1 MSQNLVKLLVG
12 VFASMML
19 GYLLR
24 PCYNMIRPAAV
35 AVDSVPTSVETPV
48 EQVGQDEMDILTDA
62 DEQTPVVVHT
72 GEVRDNVSVAE
83 LDDEDGLGS
92 EDDFEDFDDDSDADD
107 DNGEDWTVARDNDS
121 FVPQKKDPP
130 ALKTI
135 REANVEVDPKEE
147 VVPVACNKARN
158 RAYKRMA
165 DNLADKYVRADK
177 KRKDGVGYS
186 DKKFTAEQW
195 KRPDVIYRD
204 LLTKTVPDL
213 ARQKKLWT
221 ALESPEKQLDLA
233 RLTLIRKV
241 GYEGLSKVAETK
253 MGLPMLVAL
262 TSDLDWMQG
271 LLYSGPT
278 DKLGKALLYL
288 SAIYEK
294 YVEQMA
300 SPHTRRIAT
309 TTALEFARE
318 GWSEQEMMARFE
330 YYYKSFEEGK
340 LNYIFSTLG
349 YWDTRIVTGCKEPE
363 GWGSVR
369 SLTWQ
374 RDNVRLPAEGYL
386 GACNQ
391 LVYRLRNVAG
401 DSVFSGDY
409 LGPILKHTNN
419 TTAWAHR
426 EIGGV
431 CGACSHYGAYGALA
445 AGIPAMTMGE
455 PGHCAYTVRIGNDWQ
470 KSYSIYWQHSMHK
483 TFYGLY
489 DWDFLILTQDFY
501 SDKHH
506 QLISDQLLAAA
517 ELFAS
522 RKMMKS
528 AFNCYDAALAAHP
541 LNWQAYRSYAGY
553 LKQKAADNKERWKE
567 LHDKVVANM
576 AVKFHNA
583 AATYLCN
590 YVYPNLLPMIPE
602 KNVRNK
608 MYAAFFKQCAT
619 FGTNRWDIAPL
630 LTAQIEGCTNTK
642 EKLAY
647 MKEALKTLMGKP
659 DYAGAVLTWG
669 LDYISKLPKSD
680 KDAAKLHK
688 SFSDMIVRAMGRA
701 KADKKSADT
710 TWAALSEA
718 IYAAATNGDKLTF
731 QAIGKLAYRKCRKNF
746 PKQKMRFRS
755 FPGRVVSAKGLIR
768 TATTIDPGQM
778 SQCCMHWAVLQKH
791 GGNIPAKFEGS
802 AGMTVELESPSLL
815 NGVVCVF
822 NENVKNDRDFKLEIS
837 SDGQNWES
845 TDAVPVIAGNMV
857 RVDVRKEKLTTGFVR
872 LLRDG
877 DKWESTVIG
886 FYVYGRP
893 ARGAK
898 K

>member
-24 PCYNMIRPAAV
+24 PCYNMISPKPIATPSEQV
-35 AVDSVPTSVETPV
+35 ADNTPV
-48 EQVGQDEMDILTDA
+48 VPDATQEVDILVDP
-62 DEQTPVVVHT
+62 DEKEPVVVHT
-72 GEVRDNVSVAE
+72 GNRRDDFSAAE
-83 LDDEDGLGS
+83 LDDEDGLFS
-92 EDDFEDFDDDSDADD
+92 EDDEDDDWTPSGS
-107 DNGEDWTVARDNDS
+107 GEDWSVARDSDS
-121 FVPQKKDPP
+121 FVPQKAAPEK
-130 ALKTI
+130 LKPI
-135 REANVEVDPKEE
+135 REANVQVDPKEE
-147 VVPVACNKARN
+147 VVPVACNNARN
-158 RAYKRMA
+158 RAYTRQA
-165 DNLADKYVRADK
+165 ENLADKYVRADK
-177 KRKDGVGYS
+177 KRKDGIGYS
-186 DKKFTAEQW
+186 DKKFTAEHW
-195 KRPDVIYRD
+195 KRPDIIYRD
-204 LLTKTVPDL
+204 LLTSTVPDL
-213 ARQKKLWT
+213 ARQKKLWK

-241 GYEGLSKVAETK
+241 GYEGLAQVMEMK
-253 MGLPMLVAL
+253 MGTAMLVAL

-271 LLYSGPT
+271 MLYSGPT
-278 DKLGKALLYL
+278 DKLGKALQNMAL
-288 SAIYEK
+288 IYEK

-309 TTALEFARE
+309 TTAMEFARE
-318 GWSEQEMMARFE
+318 GWSDQDMMDRFE
-330 YYYKSFEEGK
+330 YYHKSFEDGK
-340 LNYIFSTLG
+340 LNIIFSTLG
-349 YWDTRIVTGCKEPE
+349 YWDTRIVTGCKEPG

-401 DSVFSGDY
+401 DSVFSPDY
-409 LGPILKHTNN
+409 LAPILNYTNN

-455 PGHCAYTVRIGNDWQ
+455 PGHCAYTVRVGTEW
-470 KSYSIYWQHSMHK
+470 KMSYSIYWQHSMHK
-483 TFYGLY
+483 TFWGLY
-489 DWDFLILTQDFY
+489 DWDFLILKQELY
-501 SDKHH
+501 SDRHR

-517 ELFAS
+517 ELLAS

-528 AFNCYDAALAAHP
+528 AFNCYDAAIAAQP
-541 LNWQAYRSYAGY
+541 LNWPALLSYAGY
-553 LKQKAADNKERWKE
+553 LKQKAPQDLGRWKE
-567 LHDKVVANM
+567 LHNKVVVTM
-576 AVKFHNA
+576 ATKYHNA

-590 YVYPNLLPMIPE
+590 YVYPNLLPMVPE
-602 KNVRNK
+602 RRVRNK
-608 MYAAFFKQCAT
+608 MYAAFFDKCAT
-619 FGTNRWDIAPL
+619 FGTNRWDIGPL
-630 LTAQIEGCTNTK
+630 LSAQIDGCTTAD

-647 MKEALKTLMGKP
+647 MKEALKTLMGKT

-669 LDYISKLPKSD
+669 LDYIAKLPKED
-680 KDAAKLHK
+680 KDYARLHK
-688 SFSDMIVRAMGRA
+688 SFSDLIVRAMGRA
-701 KADKKSADT
+701 KADKKNTDATWSA
-710 TWAALSEA
+710 LGEA
-718 IYAAATNGDKLTF
+718 IYAAASNGDKLTF

-778 SQCCMHWAVLQKH
+778 SQCCLHWAVLQKQ
-791 GGNIPAKFEGS
+791 GGSIPAKFEGES
-802 AGMTVELESPSLL
+802 GMTVELESPSSI
-815 NGVVCVF
+815 NGLVCVF
-822 NENVKNDRDFKLEIS
+822 NGKVKNDRDFKLEIS
-837 SDGQNWES
+837 SDGRNWES
-845 TDAVPVIAGNMV
+845 TDAVPVIADNMV
-857 RVDVRKEKLTTGFVR
+857 RVDVRKEKLTAGYVR

-877 DKWESTVIG
+877 DKWESTVLG

-893 ARGAK
+893 YRAAK